1 MRRHR
6 KKRKNTGWIWMAAL
20 VLFLSTAAPA
30 SAQEK
35 FDSTAEYAILME
47 ASTGKILY
55 EKNADK
61 PLPPASITKIMTLLL
76 GFEALEKGEAGWD
89 DLVTVSE
96 KAWRMEGSRM
106 FLEPGTKV
114 PLHDIMTGISVVSA
128 NDGCI
133 ALAEHLCGSEEAFVQ
148 RMNERAKELGL
159 TQTQF
164 KNANGLPAEG
174 HHMSA
179 RDIAVL
185 ARYLITNHPKIL
197 EIESTTD
204 FTFNG
209 VYQKNR
215 NPLLG
220 NYPGADGLK
229 TGSTDEAGFCLVGTA
244 EQNGMRLIS
253 VVLKMKNEEVRKTA
267 SVELL
272 DYGYQNFELYEVA
285 KEGEIIDEVPVRN
298 GKELNVPVK
307 INEPVSAVVP
317 KDRKEDIEI
326 TVVPKK
332 ETVPAPAAANTVVG
346 KAEIRLD
353 GEVLTTAEVSTA
365 KEVEKAGF
373 FTILLR
379 NIADFFRSLF
389 KVSRG

>member
-1 MRRHR
+1 
-6 KKRKNTGWIWMAAL
+6 
-20 VLFLSTAAPA
+20 
-30 SAQEK
+30 
-35 FDSTAEYAILME
+35 
-47 ASTGKILY
+47 
-55 EKNADK
+55 
-61 PLPPASITKIMTLLL
+61 
-76 GFEALEKGEAGWD
+76 
-89 DLVTVSE
+89 
-96 KAWRMEGSRM
+96 
-106 FLEPGTKV
+106 
-114 PLHDIMTGISVVSA
+114 
-128 NDGCI
+128 
-133 ALAEHLCGSEEAFVQ
+133 
-148 RMNERAKELGL
+148 
-159 TQTQF
+159 
-164 KNANGLPAEG
+164 
-174 HHMSA
+174 MSA